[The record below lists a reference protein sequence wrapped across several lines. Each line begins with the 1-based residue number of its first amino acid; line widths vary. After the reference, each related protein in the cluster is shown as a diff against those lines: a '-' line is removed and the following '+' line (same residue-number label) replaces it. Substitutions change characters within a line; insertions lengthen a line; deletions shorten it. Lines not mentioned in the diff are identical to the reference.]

1 MTRLLFTVYCL
12 LSTGH
17 WLLATSITQ
26 ISPRSSS
33 QVKQRYRVE
42 RVATIVPADV
52 MPRDPAELVIDKR
65 NQAIES
71 TTVTPGIRLEELS
84 DLTPPA

>member
-1 MTRLLFTVYCL
+1 
-12 LSTGH
+12 
-17 WLLATSITQ
+17 
-26 ISPRSSS
+26 
-33 QVKQRYRVE
+33 
-42 RVATIVPADV
+42 V

-84 DLTPPA
+84 DLTPPGLMHSSYC